1 MPRGA
6 EQRSGGRMS
15 ESRRLPAR
23 VYWVRRLVVLG
34 IPLVVIL
41 VVVWLVAGRGGG
53 DDPTPAAHTASTT
66 TTTQPPAQSPEPSA
80 TETSG
85 VPSCAAAGLALA
97 MTPDATTFAAG
108 VSPTFS
114 VSITNTGTAPCLVD
128 AGEAQREIVITSGAD
143 RVWSNR
149 DCVVAGTESRTLLLP
164 GGGNDTTPF
173 AWNRVRSAEGCP
185 SGLPAPGAGTYSAQ
199 LNLAGAAAPPAV
211 FGLG

>member
-1 MPRGA
+1 
-6 EQRSGGRMS
+6 MS

-34 IPLVVIL
+34 IPLLVVL
-41 VVVWLVAGRGGG
+41 LVVWLVVGRGDGE
-53 DDPTPAAHTASTT
+53 DPTPAAQTTTSSPPVEQPADPAPSTT
-66 TTTQPPAQSPEPSA
+66 PSD
-80 TETSG
+80 TTSG
-85 VPSCAAAGLALA
+85 VADCAPTALVLA
-97 MTPDATTFAAG
+97 MTADAATFAAG

-114 VSITNTGTAPCLVD
+114 VAITNTGTDPCLVD
-128 AGEAQREIVITSGAD
+128 AGEAQREIVITSGDD

-149 DCVVAGTESRTLLLP
+149 DCIVAGTESRTLLLP

-185 SGLPAPGAGTYSAQ
+185 AGLPAPGAGTYSAQ
-199 LNLAGAAAPPAV
+199 LNLAGASAPPAV

>member
-1 MPRGA
+1 
-6 EQRSGGRMS
+6 MS

-34 IPLVVIL
+34 IPLLVVL
-41 VVVWLVAGRGGG
+41 LVVWLVAGRGNG
-53 DDPTPAAHTASTT
+53 DDPTPEAQTTSSPPAEQPADHAPSTT
-66 TTTQPPAQSPEPSA
+66 PSTDTA
-80 TETSG
+80 G
-85 VPSCAAAGLALA
+85 VADCAPTGLVLA
-97 MTPDATTFAAG
+97 MTADAETFAAG

-114 VSITNTGTAPCLVD
+114 VSITNTGTEPCLVD
-128 AGEAQREIVITSGAD
+128 AGEAQREIVVTSGTD

-149 DCVVAGTESRTLLLP
+149 DCIVPGTESRTLLLP

-185 SGLPAPGAGTYSAQ
+185 AGLPAPGAGTYSAQ
-199 LNLAGAAAPPAV
+199 LNLAGASAPPVV